1 MARGWLNCIL
11 VDEEDVADLK
21 IGGEIMGIIR
31 RRILMAAVSVCAV
44 CLAGATLAQEF
55 PSQPITVV
63 VPSGAGSLSD
73 TLARLVVNKAKAY
86 LDATYIVENK
96 PGASGIIAASAV
108 QRAEPDGYTLLLAN
122 GTSNGAAEA
131 LAKKPPYDSA
141 KDFIPVAYVGETQLA
156 LVASKSLPV
165 NNGQELLD
173 YARKNPGKLSYGTFG
188 QGSAGH
194 LFGEVMA
201 RDNGVQMVHVPF
213 KNEADVA
220 QAIIAGEIELGMLVS
235 SKTFVDQGQ
244 VKLIGVTSPSGTAA
258 YPGWPTL
265 SSQGVKGFSDAR
277 GFQMFLAPTGTPE
290 AVVRKLGDALS
301 RAARDPEI
309 AERIKVLGVA
319 PANVDPT
326 QLTGFYQQLVAQ
338 WRSLVKQSG
347 VQLN

>member
-1 MARGWLNCIL
+1 
-11 VDEEDVADLK
+11 
-21 IGGEIMGIIR
+21 MGIIR
-31 RRILMAAVSVCAV
+31 RTLLLAAISAYAA
-44 CLAGATLAQEF
+44 CLAGRATAQEF
-55 PSQPITVV
+55 PSRPITVV
-63 VPSGAGSLSD
+63 VPSGAGGLSD
-73 TLARLVVNKAKAY
+73 TLARLVVNKAKTY

-108 QRAEPDGYTLLLAN
+108 QRADPDGYTLLLAN

-131 LAKKPPYDSA
+131 LAKNPSYDSA
-141 KDFIPVAYVGETQLA
+141 KDFIPVAFVGETQLA

-165 NNGQELLD
+165 ANGPELLE

-194 LFGEVMA
+194 LFAEVMA
-201 RDNGVQMVHVPF
+201 KNNGVQMVHVPF

-220 QAIIAGEIELGMLVS
+220 QAIIGGEIELGMLVS

-244 VKLIGVTSPSGTAA
+244 VKLIGVTSPSGTSA
-258 YPGWPTL
+258 YPGWPSL

-277 GFQMFLAPTGTPE
+277 GFQMFLAPAGTPE

-301 RAARDPEI
+301 RAAQDPEV

-319 PANVDPT
+319 PANVEPA
-326 QLTGFYQQLVAQ
+326 QLNNFYQQLVAQ
-338 WRSLVKQSG
+338 WRTLVKESG
-347 VQLN
+347 VQVN